1 MQVIANGKS
10 RPIEDGWTVA
20 DFIRSLGSDPRYV
33 IVELN
38 GEALDRNR
46 FTEVRMVAEDRIEV
60 VRAVAGG

>member
-1 MQVIANGKS
+1 MRVIANGKE

-20 DFIRSLGSDPRYV
+20 EFIRSLGSDPKYV

-38 GEALDRNR
+38 GEALERDR
-46 FTEVRMVAEDRIEV
+46 FEELRMVENDRIEI

>member
-1 MQVIANGKS
+1 VRVIANGKE

-20 DFIRSLGSDPRYV
+20 EFIRSLGSDPKYV

-38 GEALDRNR
+38 GEALERDR
-46 FTEVRMVAEDRIEV
+46 FEELRMVENDRIEI